1 MTDNEE
7 IITIDNVIDAI
18 NAAYDVVQ
26 NYDHKA
32 LGEGVDY
39 QLPQYQVISAMIKSK
54 PDLDINAAMD
64 LLGYSDD
71 VRNTITA
78 NIQFKEREQDM
89 VDRVNYTLGR
99 LVDAIRYKGLTKAS
113 SRATRSAGNGTG
125 TRTKVEGDFHAVCP
139 ICGKDYHGTQK
150 SLALNN
156 VKLHME
162 REHGIDADAYEEYR
176 QQVKDS
182 VYTIGE
188 TKRVEY

>member
-1 MTDNEE
+1 MTDIEE
-7 IITIDNVIDAI
+7 TITIDSII
-18 NAAYDVVQ
+18 NALDAAYAVVQ

-113 SRATRSAGNGTG
+113 SRATRSASGAEG
-125 TRTKVEGDFHAVCP
+125 TRTKIEGDFHAVCP
-139 ICGKDYHGTQK
+139 ICGKDCHGKQK

-188 TKRVEY
+188 TTRVEY